1 MTTDFGKY
9 TIEIEADAAKL
20 LAGQAS
26 ADTALKQIENS
37 VKKTANSADKLDK
50 SLDNLGGGFSRLAV
64 AVKGY
69 ISIQALIKLQQL
81 SEEFTLLQARVTRL
95 SSREGANKQVISS
108 QADSLIKISRIWAD
122 FFPANTSNQPI

>member
-81 SEEFTLLQARVTRL
+81 SEEFTLLQARVMKWSTKTGHRV
-95 SSREGANKQVISS
+95 RV
-108 QADSLIKISRIWAD
+108 
-122 FFPANTSNQPI
+122 FPVSVF